1 MSSTKDSP
9 VTPVYKTM
17 MAEDSV
23 PNKNKQ
29 DFQFFPA
36 YAKFLLENKL
46 RELSVEQLKLSRENN
61 LPLLK
66 HLQDLSE
73 EALIEIGI
81 KTTTELLSYC
91 AENKMNSYIEVS
103 SKRWLNNQLPAIT
116 KSEINAQDVTLF
128 NFIRRKLF
136 RSFITYYT
144 SDIKLAIKI
153 LDEIDSFTVEADAVA
168 FKTLFNIQ
176 SEMFRQSQAL
186 AQIGNW
192 QWNLKTK
199 KLTWSDELYKIYEL
213 ELQTPIVSDQIS
225 CFIHPDDQH
234 LVNKYMQVSAETF
247 QPHDFYYRIILKD
260 GREKVLHAK
269 GEVLLNAN
277 GVAEEMFGTLQ
288 DVTDQK
294 QKEKELEDSR
304 KFIEKIADVSPCIIT
319 VYNVHSGNYL
329 FINKAVETLLGYDVE
344 NFTKDGRNFIYS
356 MIHPKDV
363 HAVQQNNKQLIAEAN
378 NTTAKP
384 FEKVKDF
391 KYRVKH
397 KDGAYRWI
405 HTFSTVFNRDKNGK
419 VQDVL
424 NISIDV
430 TESQLLTLRLADMN
444 EEIKQKEFEHQRMIN
459 EIEDYAILMIDKNG
473 IIQNWNKGAE
483 KIKGYTADEIIGKN
497 FRIFYRKEDQ
507 QRRLPE
513 TLLEEAIKNGKANHE
528 GWRVRKDGTTFWG
541 NIVITA
547 LHDENN
553 NVIGF
558 TKVTRNLTDKKIAED
573 QLKEYARQM
582 EKQNEELQRINID
595 LDSFTYTASHDL
607 QEPLRKIKTFCNLI
621 ETKAGKTF
629 SEDTAAYF
637 NRIIAAVSRMQNLI
651 DSLLNYSRTTS
662 AEKILIPTDLNNI
675 VEEVKKELA
684 EMITEKDAKII
695 YEPLPVIKVIPLQFQ
710 QLFLNI
716 ISNAIK
722 YSRADVP
729 PVIHITSEQFSER
742 NEDKTQKLTKISVSD
757 NGIGFEQK
765 YADNIFKLFQR
776 LHGRTEYSGT
786 GIGLAICKKIVE
798 NHNGTI
804 NAISEPG
811 KGSTFIITIPS
822 ND

>member
-1 MSSTKDSP
+1 MNSTKDSP

-17 MAEDSV
+17 MVEDSV

-46 RELSVEQLKLSRENN
+46 REWSVEQLILSRENN

-66 HLQDLSE
+66 YLKDFSE
-73 EALIEIGI
+73 EQLIELGI
-81 KTTTELLSYC
+81 TTTAELLRSCTEGKIDEYIQFS
-91 AENKMNSYIEVS
+91 AE
-103 SKRWLNNQLPAIT
+103 RWLNNQLPSIT
-116 KSEINAQDVTLF
+116 KNEINVEDVALF
-128 NFIRRKLF
+128 GFIRRKLF
-136 RSFITYYT
+136 RNFITSYT
-144 SDIKLAIKI
+144 TDIDLAIKI
-153 LDEIDSFTVEADAVA
+153 LNETDLFTVKADSVA
-168 FKTLFNIQ
+168 IKTLFSIQ
-176 SEMFRQSQAL
+176 YDMYRQAQSL
-186 AQIGNW
+186 AQVGNW
-192 QWNLKTK
+192 QWDLKTK
-199 KLTWSDELYKIYEL
+199 KLTWSEELYKIYEL
-213 ELQTPIVSDQIS
+213 PPQTPIVSDEIGS
-225 CFIHPDDQH
+225 FNHPDDKN
-234 LVNKYMQVSAETF
+234 LVSKNMQFSAETL

-260 GREKVLHAK
+260 GRQKVLHAK
-269 GEVLLNAN
+269 GEVKQNAN

-288 DVTDQK
+288 DVTGQK
-294 QKEKELEDSR
+294 EKEKELEESR

-319 VYNVHSGNYL
+319 VYNTNT
-329 FINKAVETLLGYDVE
+329 NKYIFLNKTIEALLGYTAEEFLQKNRDFFYSLMHPEDV
-344 NFTKDGRNFIYS
+344 GLI
-356 MIHPKDV
+356 
-363 HAVQQNNKQLIAEAN
+363 KQKNLELINEGNLLTEPAEI
-378 NTTAKP
+378 
-384 FEKVKDF
+384 VKDF
-391 KYRVKH
+391 KYRLKH
-397 KDGAYRWI
+397 KDGSYRWL
-405 HTFSTVFNRDKNGK
+405 HTFATIFNRDNNNKI
-419 VQDVL
+419 DEIL
-424 NISIDV
+424 NISVDV
-430 TESQLLTLRLADMN
+430 TESHLLTLKLAAMN
-444 EEIKQKEFEHQRMIN
+444 EQMRQKESEHQRMIN

-507 QRRLPE
+507 KRKLPE
-513 TLLEEAIKNGKANHE
+513 SLLEEAIKNGKATHE
-528 GWRVRKDGTTFWG
+528 GWRIRKDGTTFWG

-558 TKVTRNLTDKKIAED
+558 SKVTRNLTDKKIAED
-573 QLKEYARQM
+573 QMKEYARQM

-637 NRIIAAVSRMQNLI
+637 NRIVAAVSRMQNLI

-684 EMITEKDAKII
+684 EMIAEKDAKII
-695 YEPLPVIKVIPLQFQ
+695 YEQLPVIKVIPLQFQ

-729 PVIHITSEQFSER
+729 PVIHITAEQFSER

>member
-1 MSSTKDSP
+1 MNSTKDSP

-17 MAEDSV
+17 MVEDSV

-46 RELSVEQLKLSRENN
+46 REWSVEQLILSRENN

-66 HLQDLSE
+66 YLKDFSE
-73 EALIEIGI
+73 EQLIELGI
-81 KTTTELLSYC
+81 TTTAELLRSCIEGKIDEYIQFS
-91 AENKMNSYIEVS
+91 AE
-103 SKRWLNNQLPAIT
+103 RWLNNQLPSIT
-116 KSEINAQDVTLF
+116 KNEIYVEDVALF
-128 NFIRRKLF
+128 GFIRRKLF
-136 RSFITYYT
+136 RNFITSYT
-144 SDIKLAIKI
+144 TDIDLAIKI
-153 LDEIDSFTVEADAVA
+153 LNETDLFTVKADSVA
-168 FKTLFNIQ
+168 IKTLFSIQ
-176 SEMFRQSQAL
+176 YDMYRQAQSL
-186 AQIGNW
+186 AQVGNW
-192 QWNLKTK
+192 QWDLKTK
-199 KLTWSDELYKIYEL
+199 KLTWSEELYKIYEL
-213 ELQTPIVSDQIS
+213 PPQTPIVSDEIGS
-225 CFIHPDDQH
+225 FNHPDDKN
-234 LVNKYMQVSAETF
+234 LVSKNMQFSAETL

-260 GREKVLHAK
+260 GRQKVLHAK
-269 GEVLLNAN
+269 GEVKQNAN

-288 DVTDQK
+288 DVTGQK
-294 QKEKELEDSR
+294 EKEKELEESR

-319 VYNVHSGNYL
+319 VYNTNT
-329 FINKAVETLLGYDVE
+329 NKYIFLNKTIEALLGY
-344 NFTKDGRNFIYS
+344 
-356 MIHPKDV
+356 
-363 HAVQQNNKQLIAEAN
+363 IAEEFLQKNRDFFYSLMHPEDVGLIKQKNLELINEGNLLTEPA
-378 NTTAKP
+378 
-384 FEKVKDF
+384 EIVKDF
-391 KYRVKH
+391 KYRLKH
-397 KDGAYRWI
+397 KDGSYRWL
-405 HTFSTVFNRDKNGK
+405 HTFATIFNRDNNNKI
-419 VQDVL
+419 DEIL
-424 NISIDV
+424 NISVDV
-430 TESQLLTLRLADMN
+430 TESHLLTLKLAAMN
-444 EEIKQKEFEHQRMIN
+444 EQMRQKESEHQRMIN

-507 QRRLPE
+507 KRKLPE
-513 TLLEEAIKNGKANHE
+513 SLLEEAIKNGKATHE
-528 GWRVRKDGTTFWG
+528 GWRIRKDGTTFWG

-547 LHDENN
+547 LHDESN

-558 TKVTRNLTDKKIAED
+558 SKVTRNLTDKKIAED
-573 QLKEYARQM
+573 QMKEYARQM

-637 NRIIAAVSRMQNLI
+637 NRIVAAVSRMQNLI

-684 EMITEKDAKII
+684 EMIAEKDAKII
-695 YEPLPVIKVIPLQFQ
+695 YEQLPVIKVIPLQFQ

-729 PVIHITSEQFSER
+729 PVIHITAEQFSER

>member
-1 MSSTKDSP
+1 MNSTKDSP

-17 MAEDSV
+17 MVEDSV

-46 RELSVEQLKLSRENN
+46 REWSVEQLILSRENN

-66 HLQDLSE
+66 YLKDFSE
-73 EALIEIGI
+73 EQLIELGI
-81 KTTTELLSYC
+81 TTTAELLRSCTEGKIDEYIQFS
-91 AENKMNSYIEVS
+91 AE
-103 SKRWLNNQLPAIT
+103 RWLNNQLPSIT
-116 KSEINAQDVTLF
+116 KNEINVEDVALF
-128 NFIRRKLF
+128 GFIRRKLF
-136 RSFITYYT
+136 RNFITSYT
-144 SDIKLAIKI
+144 TDIDLAIKI
-153 LDEIDSFTVEADAVA
+153 LNETDLFTVKADSVA
-168 FKTLFNIQ
+168 IKTLFSIQ
-176 SEMFRQSQAL
+176 YDMYRQAQSL
-186 AQIGNW
+186 AQVGNW
-192 QWNLKTK
+192 QWDLKTK
-199 KLTWSDELYKIYEL
+199 KLTWSEELYKIYEL
-213 ELQTPIVSDQIS
+213 PPQTPIVSDEIGS
-225 CFIHPDDQH
+225 FNHPDDKN
-234 LVNKYMQVSAETF
+234 LVSKNMQFSAETL

-260 GREKVLHAK
+260 GRQKVLHAK
-269 GEVLLNAN
+269 GEVKQNAN

-288 DVTDQK
+288 DVTGQK
-294 QKEKELEDSR
+294 EKEKELEESR

-319 VYNVHSGNYL
+319 VYNTNT
-329 FINKAVETLLGYDVE
+329 NKYIFLNKTIEALLGYTAEEFLQKNRDFFYSLMHPEDV
-344 NFTKDGRNFIYS
+344 GLI
-356 MIHPKDV
+356 
-363 HAVQQNNKQLIAEAN
+363 KQKNLELINEGNLLTEPAEI
-378 NTTAKP
+378 
-384 FEKVKDF
+384 VKDF
-391 KYRVKH
+391 KYRLKH
-397 KDGAYRWI
+397 KDGSYRWL
-405 HTFSTVFNRDKNGK
+405 HTFATIFNRDNNNKI
-419 VQDVL
+419 DEIL
-424 NISIDV
+424 NISVDV
-430 TESQLLTLRLADMN
+430 TESHLLTLKLAAMN
-444 EEIKQKEFEHQRMIN
+444 EQMRQKESEHQRMIN

-507 QRRLPE
+507 KRKLPE
-513 TLLEEAIKNGKANHE
+513 SLLEEAIKNGKATHE
-528 GWRVRKDGTTFWG
+528 GWRIRKDGTTFWG

-558 TKVTRNLTDKKIAED
+558 SKVTRNLTDKKIAED
-573 QLKEYARQM
+573 QMKEYARQM

-637 NRIIAAVSRMQNLI
+637 NRIVAAVSRMQNLI

-684 EMITEKDAKII
+684 EMIAEKDAKII
-695 YEPLPVIKVIPLQFQ
+695 YEQLPVIKVIPLQFQ

-729 PVIHITSEQFSER
+729 PVIHITAEQFSER
-742 NEDKTQKLTKISVSD
+742 NEDKTQNLTKISVSD